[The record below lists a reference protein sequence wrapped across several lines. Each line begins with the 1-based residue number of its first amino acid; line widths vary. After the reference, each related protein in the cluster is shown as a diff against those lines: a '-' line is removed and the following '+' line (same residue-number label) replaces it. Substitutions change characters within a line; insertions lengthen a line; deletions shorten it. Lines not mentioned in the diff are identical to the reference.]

1 MVEEIQA
8 LLAAECSMPGLSET
22 QLYETLLRLVKAGE
36 VLERRDDTGIRYYL
50 EDTAASGIGNL
61 RTQSEAQ
68 MDEIVESLFANAPN
82 GYAIYKEPFI
92 QSVCLI
98 FAELAEE
105 SAALVLGEPFGAG
118 EADPNLLDS
127 TISTVSAY
135 FPEVDEELLGDGLR
149 DFFQEPDPRYSTLQ
163 LALSQNYFVVKI
175 LGLDPDGSALSREIF
190 EDAVFYLDTNVIIGS
205 LAPSQ
210 GRKESVE
217 AVVDACRAAGARFAV
232 CQVTMNELRVVQAR
246 RREDREEL
254 EAYVPAGIDITG
266 VTQSGRRRAV
276 TPPLEYDDSFL
287 GNQDLPGSISEI
299 FEADRADDQWFD
311 QVRDEGWVRELTQQ
325 IRAKAPSKREP
336 QGLHDA
342 LLLGWTSRQRRKFG
356 EKALVLTIDRSL
368 PSVVPPQSTG
378 RIAITHTALLQ
389 WAAPVLGRSEE
400 NFAVAFAELTR
411 ARLLP
416 QSQLLSLSEFRV
428 FRELHVSS
436 ADLPVEDV
444 VGCIR
449 YLRKAAPVLD
459 PRNPRDI
466 LELARH
472 VSSYFAD
479 PGRKFSQEISR
490 LELELTTAESEKAAA
505 VEAERSRLKK
515 VVGEVERLKNEQDV
529 HLGEMEARA
538 RKLASKFSDY
548 KSTVE
553 RRESRRK
560 ASLRL
565 AAAWLFALCVVVVV
579 GVVAGLQSGTDSVFD
594 KVSAAWGLMSGLG
607 GLAGIVATWVFV
619 GPERLKLLG
628 IKLPFQR

>member
-1 MVEEIQA
+1 M
-8 LLAAECSMPGLSET
+8 
-22 QLYETLLRLVKAGE
+22 
-36 VLERRDDTGIRYYL
+36 
-50 EDTAASGIGNL
+50 ASGIGNL
-61 RTQSEAQ
+61 RAQSEAQ

-92 QSVCLI
+92 QSACLI

-105 SAALVLGEPFGAG
+105 SAALVLGEPLGAG

-127 TISTVSAY
+127 TISTVSAH

-149 DFFQEPDPRYSTLQ
+149 DFFQESDPRYSTLQ

-232 CQVTMNELRVVQAR
+232 CQVSMDELGVVQAR

-254 EAYVPAGIDITG
+254 EAYVPAGIDIKG
-266 VTQSGRRRAV
+266 VTQSGRRRVV
-276 TPPLEYDDSFL
+276 TPPLEYDDTFL

-311 QVRDEGWVRELTQQ
+311 QVRNEGWVRELTQQ
-325 IRAKAPSKREP
+325 IRAKAPSKRER

-356 EKALVLTIDRSL
+356 EKAFVLTIDRSL

-416 QSQLLSLSEFRV
+416 
-428 FRELHVSS
+428 
-436 ADLPVEDV
+436 
-444 VGCIR
+444 
-449 YLRKAAPVLD
+449 
-459 PRNPRDI
+459 
-466 LELARH
+466 
-472 VSSYFAD
+472 
-479 PGRKFSQEISR
+479 
-490 LELELTTAESEKAAA
+490 
-505 VEAERSRLKK
+505 
-515 VVGEVERLKNEQDV
+515 
-529 HLGEMEARA
+529 
-538 RKLASKFSDY
+538 
-548 KSTVE
+548 
-553 RRESRRK
+553 
-560 ASLRL
+560 
-565 AAAWLFALCVVVVV
+565 
-579 GVVAGLQSGTDSVFD
+579 
-594 KVSAAWGLMSGLG
+594 
-607 GLAGIVATWVFV
+607 
-619 GPERLKLLG
+619 
-628 IKLPFQR
+628 